1 MGSHYTWGLVEDS
14 LNRGKMTILVTGG
27 AGMVGSH
34 VAELLE
40 MRGDKVIILDNFE
53 TGRKEHLNNLTKAIK
68 IEGSVAD
75 RELVQDIVES
85 HDVSHVVHT
94 AASYAVSTEWQKQIE
109 TNALGTANIAEM
121 AKKVN
126 ARVIYFQTALCY
138 GDSPTIQPVPLDYPR
153 QPVKSSYAISKTAG
167 EFYLEQSGV
176 DFVTFRLA
184 NIIGPRNLSGPLPIF
199 FKRLSEGLACRITQ
213 SRRDFVDVRDLADA
227 VIRAVDGVGSGAYH
241 FSSGADVEIT
251 TLFEEI
257 CSQMNLDGMPE
268 YEIVKDDSGPKSI
281 LLDPTRT
288 QTDFNIKNLRT
299 LSETV
304 AGAISYYKQYGVSR
318 EVTHMR
324 KKDEK

>member
-1 MGSHYTWGLVEDS
+1 MGSHYTWGLAEDS
-14 LNRGKMTILVTGG
+14 LNRGIMAVLVTGG

-40 MRGDKVIILDNFE
+40 NRGDKVIVLDNFE
-53 TGRKEHLNNLTKAIK
+53 TGRKEHLVNLTNALQ
-68 IEGSVAD
+68 IEGSVSD
-75 RELVQDIVES
+75 KKLIEEIFES

-109 TNALGTANIAEM
+109 TNTLGTANIAEL
-121 AKKVN
+121 AKNAN
-126 ARVIYFQTALCY
+126 ARVVYFQTALCY
-138 GDSPTIQPVPLDYPR
+138 GDNPSIQPVPLDYPR

-199 FKRLSEGLACRITQ
+199 FKRLSEGQACRITQ
-213 SRRDFVDVRDLADA
+213 SRRDFVDVRDLAEA
-227 VIRAVDGVGSGAYH
+227 VIHAIDGVGNGAYH
-241 FSSGADVEIT
+241 FSSGSDVEIT

-257 CSQMNLDGMPE
+257 CGQMNLDKTPN

-288 QTDFNIKNLRT
+288 QNDFKIKSLRT

-304 AGAISYYKQYGVSR
+304 SGAISYYKQYGVSR

-324 KKDEK
+324 NKDEK